1 MKRYFTC
8 YLLFVEE
15 YIIKKLFVLPTLLFS
30 ALSFGVSSSALAG
43 YNEGYNNPVENS
55 IHTTTDEVKF
65 VGQGTIDTEY
75 GVGQAGRDTRDTI
88 EVEGTSNAVR
98 AARQGTQDRLTEST
112 SKK

>member
-75 GVGQAGRDTRDTI
+75 GVGQAGRDTI
-88 EVEGTSNAVR
+88 EGTSNTVR